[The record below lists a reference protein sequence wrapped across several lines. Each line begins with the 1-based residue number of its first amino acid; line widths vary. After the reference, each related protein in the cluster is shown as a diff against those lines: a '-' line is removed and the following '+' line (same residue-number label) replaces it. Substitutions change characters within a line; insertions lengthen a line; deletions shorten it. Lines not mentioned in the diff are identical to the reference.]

1 MRVLGFAALALAL
14 LAVESVLV
22 KHLGLE
28 VTRIDVGLALV
39 VYVGLRATPLQGAF
53 TAFAVGYLLDV
64 FSGRPTGLYPF
75 LSMLAYLLVRAAA
88 LVVDGRSRGMFALLT
103 AAATLGHALLAVF
116 FSWLTSPSGGVGAWS
131 LWGLPVQMVL
141 TALAGLALW
150 PVLTRLEPGDRP
162 EPGVVLR

>member
-1 MRVLGFAALALAL
+1 VRVVGFAALALVL

-39 VYVGLRATPLQGAF
+39 VYAALRAVPLEGAL
-53 TAFAVGYLLDV
+53 TAFSVGYLLDV

-75 LSMLAYLLVRAAA
+75 LAVLVFLAVRAAGV
-88 LVVDGRSRGMFALLT
+88 VVDGRSRGMYALLT

-116 FSWLTSPSGGVGAWS
+116 FSWLTSPSGSAGAWS
-131 LWGLPVQMVL
+131 LWGLPVQMGL
-141 TALAGLALW
+141 TAAAGLALW
-150 PVLTRLEPGDRP
+150 PLLLRLEPGERP
-162 EPGVVLR
+162 EPGMLR